1 MVNKNS
7 AEYIEELENKIVDL
21 SLKLKGK
28 SNQLKNIENENYE
41 RIRKLVHNL
50 KNPIGIAYSFS
61 EMIAESS
68 EKISKEKLEKY
79 TDIIQKST
87 DFSIEILNALASLNR
102 LKSPKFKLNYQNSN
116 YCEYISNVVNKFKT
130 EKDNR
135 DISIEMNVPKNSVF
149 LSFDINEITHVID
162 NILSNAMRFS
172 SNNSSV
178 SIAVIENEKTVETI
192 ITDHGIGIS
201 ESDLHH
207 VFDEFWVVN
216 TYSENNNKCVGL
228 GLAIAKIIV
237 NYHNGEIKASSS
249 LGKGTAFSFTLPKV

>member
-41 RIRKLVHNL
+41 RIRKLIHNL
-50 KNPIGIAYSFS
+50 KNPIGVAYSFS

-79 TDIIQKST
+79 ADIIKKST
-87 DFSIEILNALASLNR
+87 DFSIEILNTLASLNR
-102 LKSPKFKLNYQNSN
+102 LKSPKFKLNYQNAN
-116 YCEYISNVVNKFKT
+116 YCEVLTNVVNQFKT
-130 EKDNR
+130 KMENR
-135 DISIEMNVPKNSVF
+135 DISIEINVPNNTVF
-149 LSFDINEITHVID
+149 LSFDINEITHVIN

-172 SNNSSV
+172 SNNSLV
-178 SIAVIENEKTVETI
+178 SIAVVETEKAVETI
-192 ITDHGIGIS
+192 ITDNGIGIS
-201 ESDLHH
+201 EADLPKI
-207 VFDEFWVVN
+207 FDEFSVVN

-249 LGKGTAFSFTLPKV
+249 FGKGTTFSFILPKV

>member
-116 YCEYISNVVNKFKT
+116 YCEYITNVVNKFKT

-135 DISIEMNVPKNSVF
+135 DISIEMNVPKNTVF

-172 SNNSSV
+172 SNNS
-178 SIAVIENEKTVETI
+178 TI
-192 ITDHGIGIS
+192 
-201 ESDLHH
+201 
-207 VFDEFWVVN
+207 
-216 TYSENNNKCVGL
+216 
-228 GLAIAKIIV
+228 
-237 NYHNGEIKASSS
+237 
-249 LGKGTAFSFTLPKV
+249 

>member
-1 MVNKNS
+1 
-7 AEYIEELENKIVDL
+7 
-21 SLKLKGK
+21 
-28 SNQLKNIENENYE
+28 
-41 RIRKLVHNL
+41 
-50 KNPIGIAYSFS
+50 
-61 EMIAESS
+61 MIAESS
-68 EKISKEKLEKY
+68 EKITKEKLEKY

-102 LKSPKFKLNYQNSN
+102 LKSPKFKLDYQNSN
-116 YCEYISNVVNKFKT
+116 YCEVLTNVVNKFKT
-130 EKDNR
+130 ETDNTN
-135 DISIEMNVPKNSVF
+135 ISIEMNVPKNTVF

-172 SNNSSV
+172 SNNSTV
-178 SIAVIENEKTVETI
+178 SIAVIETEKTVETI
-192 ITDHGIGIS
+192 ITDNGIGIS
-201 ESDLHH
+201 EADLPH

-249 LGKGTAFSFTLPKV
+249 FGKGTAFSFTLPKV

>member
-87 DFSIEILNALASLNR
+87 AFSIEISIIESSVILVWLIIKDSIVEFILLATN
-102 LKSPKFKLNYQNSN
+102 
-116 YCEYISNVVNKFKT
+116 
-130 EKDNR
+130 
-135 DISIEMNVPKNSVF
+135 NVPS
-149 LSFDINEITHVID
+149 
-162 NILSNAMRFS
+162 
-172 SNNSSV
+172 
-178 SIAVIENEKTVETI
+178 
-192 ITDHGIGIS
+192 
-201 ESDLHH
+201 
-207 VFDEFWVVN
+207 
-216 TYSENNNKCVGL
+216 
-228 GLAIAKIIV
+228 
-237 NYHNGEIKASSS
+237 
-249 LGKGTAFSFTLPKV
+249 AFG